1 MFFNSANHLCFC
13 RPFNRSES
21 QTGEHMKPLSF
32 VTAIVALSLVTPV
45 MAADLRIGMIGLDT
59 SHSVAFTEILNDP
72 NHPQHVPGGRVVV
85 AFKGG
90 SPDLQASA
98 GRVEKFTKELRDR
111 FHVQVVD
118 NIAAMCQ
125 QVDAVLLESVD
136 GRVHLAQVKEV
147 MRAHKP
153 VFIDKPL
160 AASLADAR
168 QIDQLGRETGT
179 PWFSSSSLRFAPE
192 YEGIRTDSSLGAIF
206 GVESYGSAHLEPTN
220 PGLFWYGIHAVEA
233 LFTVM
238 GTGCQSVSSVSTPD
252 YDMVVG
258 TWNDGRIGT
267 VRGLRKGKED
277 YGLLIFGEKAVRH
290 LPLADVSYVP
300 LVRQILQFFRT
311 NQPPVLNSETLEIM
325 AFMDAAERSRQQN
338 GGSIRLSN

>member
-1 MFFNSANHLCFC
+1 
-13 RPFNRSES
+13 
-21 QTGEHMKPLSF
+21 MKPLSF
-32 VTAIVALSLVTPV
+32 LTVVLSLSLMGPAK
-45 MAADLRIGMIGLDT
+45 AADLRIGMIGLDT
-59 SHSVAFTEILNDP
+59 SHCIAFTEILNDP
-72 NHPQHVPGGRVVV
+72 KNPQHVSGGRVTM

-98 GRVEKFTKELRDR
+98 GRVEKFTKELQDR
-111 FHVQVVD
+111 FQVQLVD
-118 NIAAMCQ
+118 SIAALCR
-125 QVDAVLLESVD
+125 QVDVVLLESVD
-136 GRVHLAQVKEV
+136 GRVHLEQVRDV

-179 PWFSSSSLRFAPE
+179 PWFSSSSLRFDEALP
-192 YEGIRTDSSLGAIF
+192 GIRSDASLGSVF
-206 GVESYGSAHLEPTN
+206 GVESYGPAHLEPTN

-252 YDMVVG
+252 YDLAVG
-258 TWNDGRIGT
+258 IWNDGRVGS

-290 LPLADVSYVP
+290 VPILDVSYIP
-300 LVRQILQFFRT
+300 LVRQIMDFFRT
-311 NQPPVLNSETLEIM
+311 GRPPISNRDTLEIM

-338 GGSIRLSN
+338 GGSVKLSN